1 MRTSP
6 DAPDARPAQRIDK
19 WLWFARL
26 LKSRTLAQALAES
39 GRIRVSRA
47 GSDTLRITRA
57 SHLLRVGDVLTFPL
71 GTRVRVV
78 RMCAP
83 GARRGPPAEARS
95 LYEDLSPAKLGGR
108 APEAPAPGRPKGSGR
123 PTKRDRR
130 ALDRL
135 RGGAI

>member
-6 DAPDARPAQRIDK
+6 DARDAPSAQRVDK

-26 LKSRTLAQALAES
+26 LKSRTLAQALAAS

-47 GSDTLRITRA
+47 GTDAQRITRA
-57 SHLLRVGDVLTFPL
+57 SHLLRVGDVLTLPL
-71 GTRVRVV
+71 GARVRVL

-83 GARRGPPAEARS
+83 GVRRGPPAEARA
-95 LYEDLSPAKLGGR
+95 LYEDLSPAAPSVR
-108 APEAPAPGRPKGSGR
+108 APEAAAPGRPKGSGR

-135 RGGAI
+135 KGGDI